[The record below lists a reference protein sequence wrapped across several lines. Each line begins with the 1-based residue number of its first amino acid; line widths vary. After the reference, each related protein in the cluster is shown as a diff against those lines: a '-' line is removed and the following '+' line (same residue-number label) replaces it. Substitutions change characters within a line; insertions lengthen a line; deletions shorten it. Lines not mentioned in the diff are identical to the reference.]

1 MLRGLQ
7 LQHIYRMRLLCTF
20 YSLDNPI
27 RSSKIMIKRVSEKTI
42 SPLWGFDC
50 ICGINSTNII
60 SLRGFKK
67 WNNFD
72 KYM

>member
-1 MLRGLQ
+1 
-7 LQHIYRMRLLCTF
+7 
-20 YSLDNPI
+20 
-27 RSSKIMIKRVSEKTI
+27 MIKRVSEKTI